1 MTEYYTADELRSM
14 GIAGA
19 LLHDVILWTPRL
31 QREYTTNDHCAANVP
46 LTLTRAQPER
56 TYGSQYV
63 GVTVWKG
70 RRYLANWTVEG
81 RSKRGTMRPMT
92 PEGERWAAQDR
103 ARALG
108 LDYIEMR
115 DGTLVP
121 YPQYA
126 PEEV

>member
-1 MTEYYTADELRSM
+1 MTYPRNPPGLRWDEHYTMANMVYYAFVS
-14 GIAGA
+14 
-19 LLHDVILWTPRL
+19 V
-31 QREYTTNDHCAANVP
+31 RETSYAANVP

-70 RRYLANWTVEG
+70 RRYLGNWTVDG